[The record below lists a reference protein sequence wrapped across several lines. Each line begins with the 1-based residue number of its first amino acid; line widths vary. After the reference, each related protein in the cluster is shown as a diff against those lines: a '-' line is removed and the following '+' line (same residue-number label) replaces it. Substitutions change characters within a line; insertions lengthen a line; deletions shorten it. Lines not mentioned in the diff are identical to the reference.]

1 MRFCFPAAAVTSCA
15 AFGAIA
21 SPTLAAFEGVAGGG
35 ATGVSDSESSAAS
48 QFYLQVDQHN
58 IVGGH
63 GYAEASLQFTDGRIA
78 ARTHGCVGPALPT
91 SIDTA
96 SGSSRVNATH
106 ESLAVY
112 TPDLNTGV
120 PITMSLCLSFT
131 SNVYGGFVDASLV
144 KSASAGNQFA
154 VSVAGHNAYSGGHTI
169 NVKTN
174 VISGVGVF
182 DGATH
187 NTESFDGEYVFTAYN
202 GIYFDLTLTST
213 SDAFTNGG
221 SAPTPNQPSNLWASA
236 GFGMTF
242 GLHTTQPNVSFI
254 WKGAPW
260 IGTCG
265 DSAGLVPPNPAEP
278 APSTLL
284 GCLGGITMVSA
295 RRRAKFGR

>member
-1 MRFCFPAAAVTSCA
+1 MLFAAAVTACA
-15 AFGAIA
+15 ALGIVAPSA
-21 SPTLAAFEGVAGGG
+21 LAVFEGVAGGG
-35 ATGVSDSESSAAS
+35 ATGVGDSESSAAS
-48 QFYLQVDQHN
+48 QFFLQVDQHN

-78 ARTHGCVGPALPT
+78 ARTHGCIGPVLPT
-91 SIDTA
+91 AIDTA
-96 SGSSRVNATH
+96 SGSSGVNATH

-131 SNVYGGFVDASLV
+131 SNVYGGFVDPALIT
-144 KSASAGNQFA
+144 SASAGNQFA

-174 VISGVGVF
+174 VISGFGVF
-182 DGATH
+182 NGATH

-202 GIYFDLTLTST
+202 GIYFDLTITAGSDSFTSGK
-213 SDAFTNGG
+213 A
-221 SAPTPNQPSNLWASA
+221 AATPDQPSNLWASA

-260 IGTCG
+260 YGTCG
-265 DSAGLVPPNPAEP
+265 DSASLVPPNPAEP

-284 GCLGGITMVSA
+284 ACLGGVALASP
-295 RRRAKFGR
+295 RRRERHER